1 MNTKLKYD
9 DVMTRITKVKS
20 IVTAISEDDLK
31 DMFPTYKRIT
41 VLREMGLAE
50 SEIKATIDDLAIEAG
65 AVVDDTEVVWE
76 SSHSRN
82 HRLLENAIKDDPAL
96 LGEFAGAVVSL
107 VQDALEQ
114 TATEYKDS
122 IIVSIIDSLH
132 GCKLRH
138 GMDR

>member
-1 MNTKLKYD
+1 MTTKFKYD
-9 DVMTRITKVKS
+9 DVMTRIAKVKS

-31 DMFPTYKRIT
+31 DMFPTYKTIT
-41 VLREMGLAE
+41 LLREMGITE
-50 SEIKATIDDLAIEAG
+50 PEIKATIDDLAIEAG
-65 AVVDDTEVVWE
+65 AVIDDTEVVWE

-82 HRLLENAIKDDPAL
+82 HRLLETAIKDDPAL
-96 LGEFAGAVVSL
+96 LGEFAGAIVSL
-107 VQDALEQ
+107 IQDALEEP
-114 TATEYKDS
+114 ATEYKNA

>member
-1 MNTKLKYD
+1 MLTKLKYN
-9 DVMTRITKVKS
+9 DVMTRINKVKS
-20 IVTAISEDDLK
+20 IVTAISDDELK
-31 DMFPTYKRIT
+31 NMFPTYKSILL
-41 VLREMGLAE
+41 LREMGLAE

-65 AVVDDTEVVWE
+65 AAVDDTEVVWE

-82 HRLLENAIKDDPAL
+82 HRLLETAIKDDPAL

-107 VQDALEQ
+107 IQDALEEP
-114 TATEYKDS
+114 ATEYKDA